1 MIKRIALAGIWVSD
15 QDAAHK
21 FYIEKLG
28 FELQT
33 DIIMGTGYKWL
44 EVVPPG
50 GDTELTL
57 AKPYLGQKDVS
68 VGGFSN
74 VVLSCDNIIKTYKE
88 LESRGVKFIEKPNMQ
103 DWGMMQA
110 FFKDPDGNVFV
121 LVERED

>member
-1 MIKRIALAGIWVSD
+1 MLPVNFILKNLDLSYR
-15 QDAAHK
+15 
-21 FYIEKLG
+21 
-28 FELQT
+28 
-33 DIIMGTGYKWL
+33 WL

-50 GDTELTL
+50 GDTALTL

-74 VVLSCDNIIKTYKE
+74 VVLSCDKIIKTYKE

-103 DWGMMQA
+103 DWGIIQA
-110 FFKDPDGNVFV
+110 LFEHPDDNVFV